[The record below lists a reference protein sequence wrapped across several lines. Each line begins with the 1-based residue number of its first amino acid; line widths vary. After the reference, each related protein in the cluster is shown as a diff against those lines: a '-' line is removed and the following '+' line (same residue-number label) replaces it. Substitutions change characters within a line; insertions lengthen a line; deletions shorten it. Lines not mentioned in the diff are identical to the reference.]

1 MLRRALQLFPSQ
13 TLLLPSCCCCC
24 SCCCRYGLC
33 TTSKA
38 NTTSTEAFNAWYNE
52 ASASTDTFWGT
63 CALGKSYKQQ
73 QDYSYSKC
81 MGLNVIDPTTGYLL
95 GLLGESVL
103 LLLRKL
109 NLTLHV
115 LLRYVREGM
124 YWREGG
130 RTEAYPGGTAKLCSE
145 LLLQSSLPP
154 LMTFPPPLHPIQVLS

>member
-1 MLRRALQLFPSQ
+1 MNPELGAKACVAASPFPNLAAP
-13 TLLLPSCCCCC
+13 LLLLLL

-81 MGLNVIDPTTGYLL
+81 MGLNVIDPTTGNLL
-95 GLLGESVL
+95 GLLGESG

-109 NLTLHV
+109 NLTFV
-115 LLRYVREGM
+115 
-124 YWREGG
+124 
-130 RTEAYPGGTAKLCSE
+130 A
-145 LLLQSSLPP
+145 
-154 LMTFPPPLHPIQVLS
+154 